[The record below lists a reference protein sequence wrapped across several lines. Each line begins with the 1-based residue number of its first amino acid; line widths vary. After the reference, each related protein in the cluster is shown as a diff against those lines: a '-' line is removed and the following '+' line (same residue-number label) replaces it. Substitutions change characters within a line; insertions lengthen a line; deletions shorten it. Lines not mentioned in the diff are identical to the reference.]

1 MNDYRYEPASPEQ
14 LRSDGT
20 TTQFVIRRRQGAR
33 PALFLATKNMDGEI
47 INLRSQFGRTYAL
60 ATANN
65 TGTVICVMNQY
76 NLDAQTVA
84 KLLDISVAYFRQKV
98 SGYRSF
104 SDDEVSKLIEA
115 YPE

>member
-33 PALFLATKNMDGEI
+33 PTLFIATISPDGEI
-47 INLRSQFGRTYAL
+47 LNLRSQFGRAYAL

-65 TGTVICVMNQY
+65 TGTVIYVMNQY
-76 NLDAQTVA
+76 NLDAQTA
-84 KLLDISVAYFRQKV
+84 ADLLDMPVSYFRQKV
-98 SGYRSF
+98 SGYRAF
-104 SDDEVSKLIEA
+104 SDDEVNKLIEA